1 MATIKKIAV
10 LNAVEIAVK
19 NVITKITIA
28 KLAADTGLI
37 TASAYK
43 AAAAKRREK
52 HMSCAFFWKF

>member
-1 MATIKKIAV
+1 MMATIKKIAV

-43 AAAAKRREK
+43 AAAA
-52 HMSCAFFWKF
+52 